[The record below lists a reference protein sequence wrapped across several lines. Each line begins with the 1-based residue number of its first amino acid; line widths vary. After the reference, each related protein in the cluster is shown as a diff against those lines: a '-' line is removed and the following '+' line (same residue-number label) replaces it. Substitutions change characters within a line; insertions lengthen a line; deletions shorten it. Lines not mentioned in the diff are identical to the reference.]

1 MPNIIKVAGV
11 LFAPVLVISMT
22 ATGLAE
28 AQTYEAPPT
37 FRASDILAPDMVSG
51 PHHKIAE
58 TVENDGVLNRFQV
71 ETPQGPLT
79 VVGTDR
85 LMIRLHEV
93 EALQQMEEVK
103 RGDVFVE
110 ALKNSAKA
118 PLELAK
124 GLITDTGQTISD
136 VGKGAGDFFDS
147 VGHSLFGSP
156 SEEEAG
162 TIETVVGYDAIKR
175 KFAYEFG
182 VDPYTNY
189 EALQERLI
197 ELSRAALLGGITTK
211 VAFAAIPN
219 RAASITLRATSFSEG
234 MRKLVRD
241 TSPAELKQI
250 NAEKLAE
257 MGVDD
262 SVSELFLDHPH
273 YSPTKKTYIVN
284 ALDQMTGAADRGIFL
299 KRAALAP
306 DEQMAFLMQRMA
318 ELMLSYH
325 TTVAPAKRMVPA
337 GRLVFL
343 QRADGVAVG
352 VVPLDHIIWRQTTA
366 KRFAEMGAALDGI
379 EGTTG
384 KELWV
389 EGTVSELF
397 RENLTSQ
404 GWVIQEKARDKL
416 ESQ

>member
-37 FRASDILAPDMVSG
+37 FRAADILAPDIVSG

-366 KRFAEMGAALDGI
+366 KRIAEMGAALDGI

-416 ESQ
+416 EAQ

>member
-1 MPNIIKVAGV
+1 MPHIAKIVGV
-11 LFAPVLVISMT
+11 LFAPVLLVT
-22 ATGLAE
+22 TTGTGLAE
-28 AQTYEAPPT
+28 TQTYETPPA
-37 FRASDILAPDMVSG
+37 FRASDILSPDIVNG
-51 PHHKIAE
+51 PHYKIAE
-58 TVENDGVLNRFQV
+58 AVENDGVLNRYQV

-79 VVGTDR
+79 VIGTDR

-93 EALQQMEEVK
+93 DALQQMEEVE
-103 RGDVFVE
+103 RSDVFLE

-118 PLELAK
+118 PLDLAK
-124 GLITDTGQTISD
+124 GLITDTGQTVSD
-136 VGKGAGDFFDS
+136 VGEGVGDFFDS

-162 TIETVVGYDAIKR
+162 AIETVVGYDVIKR

-182 VDPYTNY
+182 VDPYSNY

-219 RAASITLRATSFSEG
+219 RTASITLRATGFSEG

-241 TSPAELKQI
+241 KSPPELKKI
-250 NAEKLAE
+250 NAEKLAK
-257 MGVDD
+257 MGVDG
-262 SVSELFLDHPH
+262 SVAELFLDHPH

-284 ALDQMTGAADRGIFL
+284 ALDQMTGAADRGTFL

-306 DEQMAFLMQRMA
+306 DEQVAFLMQRMA

-325 TTVAPAKRMVPA
+325 TTVAPAKRLVTA

-352 VVPLDHIIWRQTTA
+352 VVPLDHIIWRKTTA
-366 KRFAEMGAALDGI
+366 QRMAEMGQALDGL

-389 EGTVSELF
+389 EGTVSQLF
-397 RENLTSQ
+397 RENLASQ
-404 GWVIQEKARDKL
+404 GWVVQEKARDKL
-416 ESQ
+416 EVQ

>member
-1 MPNIIKVAGV
+1 MPNIIKVAVV

-416 ESQ
+416 EAQ

>member
-37 FRASDILAPDMVSG
+37 FRAADILAPDIVSG

-366 KRFAEMGAALDGI
+366 KRIAEMGAALDGI

-384 KELWV
+384 KEFWV

-404 GWVIQEKARDKL
+404 GWVVQEKARDKL
-416 ESQ
+416 EAQ

>member
-416 ESQ
+416 EAQ

>member
-11 LFAPVLVISMT
+11 LFAPVLLVSMT
-22 ATGLAE
+22 AMGLAE

-37 FRASDILAPDMVSG
+37 FRAADILAPDIVSG

-103 RGDVFVE
+103 RGDVFVD

-241 TSPAELKQI
+241 KSPAELKQI

-366 KRFAEMGAALDGI
+366 KRIAEMGAALDGI

-416 ESQ
+416 EAQ

>member
-103 RGDVFVE
+103 RGDVFVD

-416 ESQ
+416 EAQ

>member
-162 TIETVVGYDAIKR
+162 AIETVVGYDAIKR

-284 ALDQMTGAADRGIFL
+284 ALDQMTGTADRGIFL

-366 KRFAEMGAALDGI
+366 KRIAEMGAALDGI

-384 KELWV
+384 KEFWV

-404 GWVIQEKARDKL
+404 GWVVQEKARDKL
-416 ESQ
+416 EAQ

>member
-11 LFAPVLVISMT
+11 PFAPVLVISMT

-366 KRFAEMGAALDGI
+366 KRIAEMGAALDGI

-416 ESQ
+416 EAQ

>member
-1 MPNIIKVAGV
+1 MLGIRKIAGV
-11 LFAPVLVISMT
+11 LFAPVLLVSMT
-22 ATGLAE
+22 GTGLAE
-28 AQTYEAPPT
+28 TQTYEAPPT
-37 FRASDILAPDMVSG
+37 FRAADILAPDIVSG

-58 TVENDGVLNRFQV
+58 AVENDGVLNRYQV

-79 VVGTDR
+79 VIGTDR
-85 LMIRLHEV
+85 LMIRLREV
-93 EALQQMEEVK
+93 DALQQMEEVK
-103 RGDVFVE
+103 RSDVFLE

-124 GLITDTGQTISD
+124 GLVTDTGQTVSD
-136 VGKGAGDFFDS
+136 VGEGVGDFFNS

-162 TIETVVGYDAIKR
+162 AIETVVGYDAIKR

-241 TSPAELKQI
+241 KSPAELKQI

-262 SVSELFLDHPH
+262 SVAELFLDHPH

-366 KRFAEMGAALDGI
+366 QRIAEMGEALDGL
-379 EGTTG
+379 EGITG

-389 EGTVSELF
+389 EGTVSQLF

-404 GWVIQEKARDKL
+404 GWVVQEKARDKL
-416 ESQ
+416 EVQ

>member
-1 MPNIIKVAGV
+1 MPNIIKVAVV

-58 TVENDGVLNRFQV
+58 TVENDGVLNRYQV